1 MIRLILLIPL
11 LVACRT
17 TECWVE
23 TQSDPIVYHDTLTLE
38 SIHYHY
44 KDLTGAPHCAWID
57 EYKLPYT
64 DTIHATFY
72 SWQQTRPCNCAK

>member
-44 KDLTGAPHCAWID
+44 EDLTGAPHCAWID
-57 EYKLPYT
+57 EHKIPYT
-64 DTIHATFY
+64 DTVKAVLLD
-72 SWQQTRPCNCAK
+72 WKRTRQCNCSN